1 MNRMFLVLW
10 MCGIL
15 ALGSA
20 HAQTDTAVYK
30 NIAVEVQQI
39 YAPDKRSVYFRT
51 LIKSDSLIVES
62 TSAEALKAYLES
74 TETLKGLKIIE
85 NLLPDKALNGLT
97 YGVAN
102 LSVTNNRSNPRNSAE
117 MVTQMLLGTPVQ
129 VLKREGP
136 YYLVRTPDGY
146 LSYTDRQALALLNQE
161 AFKKWQHAEKVVFV
175 ADAGHAYVENSLK
188 SARVSDLVAGN
199 ILEVK
204 ARQGRFFRVVFPD
217 GRTGYI
223 ERDLLQPYKKW
234 TDRADPEAG
243 QILTTAK
250 TMMGVP
256 YLWGGTSVKGVDC
269 SGFTKTSF
277 FLNGIIIPRDASQQV
292 LAGGAV
298 DIMDG
303 DKLNTDKC
311 LKNLLPGDLLF
322 FSASKRRGIN
332 GGRISHTAIYMGEGE
347 FIQSAGMVMIS
358 SLLPGAENYD
368 SSQVPTIVAARR
380 FLGNIGKPEITRIDR
395 HPWYAVN

>member
-15 ALGSA
+15 AIASA
-20 HAQTDTAVYK
+20 QGQTDTAVYK
-30 NIAVEVQQI
+30 NIAAEVQQK

-51 LIKSDSLIVES
+51 QIKSDSLIVES
-62 TSAEALKAYLES
+62 TSAEALKAYIEIAR
-74 TETLKGLKIIE
+74 TLKGLKIIE
-85 NLLPDKALNGLT
+85 TLLPDKALNGLT

-129 VLKREGP
+129 VLKKEGP

-146 LSYTDRQALALLNQE
+146 LSYTDRQAVALMDQG
-161 AFKKWQHAEKVVFV
+161 AFKKWQGAVKAVFV
-175 ADAGHAYVENSLK
+175 ADAGHAYAENSLK

-199 ILEVK
+199 ILEIK
-204 ARQGRFFRVVFPD
+204 ARHGRFCQVGFPD

-223 ERDLLQPYKKW
+223 EKDLLQPYEKW
-234 TDRADPEAG
+234 ISKSDPEAG

-250 TMMGVP
+250 TMIGVP

-292 LAGGAV
+292 LAGEAV

-311 LKNLLPGDLLF
+311 MKNLLPGDLLF

-332 GGRISHTAIYMGEGE
+332 GGRITHTAIYMGKGE

-358 SLLPGAENYD
+358 SLLPDAENYD
-368 SSQVPTIVAARR
+368 NSQVPTIVAARR

-395 HPWYAVN
+395 HPWYTVN